1 MRCLR
6 KNRLPFL
13 LVDVSAVLQQQLGDV
28 HVIVGSSV
36 VERRLAFP
44 AHGVSLALHRHA
56 EGTDRLKE
64 QLDHVHGETRRDGA
78 RGIRHGA
85 HSASSLTLAPR
96 CRSNVATPTWFS
108 TAAT

>member
-6 KNRLPFL
+6 KRRLPFL

-36 VERRLAFP
+36 VQRRLAFP
-44 AHGVSLALHRHA
+44 AHCVCLALHRHM
-56 EGTDRLKE
+56 EGTACLTE
-64 QLDHVHGETRRDGA
+64 HLNHVHVETRRDGA
-78 RGIRHGA
+78 REIRHEA

-96 CRSNVATPTWFS
+96 CRSNVDTPTWFS